1 VPFFLSSIP
10 LRYSLLFFLHNLF
23 QKKLFQLNHYHTASQ
38 GLEALQNQIALR
50 QQEKDDSTLSN
61 EEEAESSK

>member
-1 VPFFLSSIP
+1 M
-10 LRYSLLFFLHNLF
+10 
-23 QKKLFQLNHYHTASQ
+23 LFQLNLYHTASQ